1 MKKSKH
7 FRKDV
12 IIARV
17 IFAVGCILIITLVWL
32 GISALLK
39 PQGNYSNPDGQNTQQ
54 DEQQDSQ
61 NMGNLEDGTDT
72 GTSSEG
78 DSEPEVTLS
87 YVVTSAEVRLRQEPN
102 TDSEILARITAN
114 TDLLL
119 LEELE
124 GWYKVEF
131 QGQIGYISA
140 EFATKNR

>member
-17 IFAVGCILIITLVWL
+17 IFATGCILIITLLCL

-39 PQGNYSNPDGQNTQQ
+39 PQGNYTNPNGESQQNE
-54 DEQQDSQ
+54 EQYAQDSE
-61 NMGNLEDGTDT
+61 GLGEESDT
-72 GTSSEG
+72 GTENEET
-78 DSEPEVTLS
+78 SEPEDTIS
-87 YVVTSAEVRLRQEPN
+87 YVVTNAEVRLRQEPN
-102 TDSEILARITAN
+102 TDSEILARIAMN
-114 TDLLL
+114 TDLVL

-124 GWYKVEF
+124 DWYKVEF
-131 QGQIGYISA
+131 QGQVGYISA

>member
-17 IFAVGCILIITLVWL
+17 IFAVGCILIITLLWL

-39 PQGNYSNPDGQNTQQ
+39 PQGNYSNPDENTQQ

-61 NMGNLEDGTDT
+61 NMGNLEDETDT
-72 GTSSEG
+72 GAGSEG

-102 TDSEILARITAN
+102 TDSEILARITVN